1 MEDRWEYFTNRKSL
15 GCSNCRTRAKVDA
28 ISQLCSSCKKHLLLH
43 GSASIPKPSLKS
55 ELKEAYLRVT
65 NYCNTNQATEAFDR
79 FMISYA
85 SPSKSDPLKRLCWL
99 HFIQL
104 KASDG
109 DPLMRFEDTLVQA
122 LAVTIYEE
130 NGGRLDNR
138 KNQYQYLLGRA
149 SICPWNRKR
158 KSGKGAVYNKAE
170 RAELQRKPTVFHRAF
185 QEIFLRAGL
194 VRFLSQLKHQIT
206 KASS

>member
-1 MEDRWEYFTNRKSL
+1 MEDRLEYFTKRKSL
-15 GCSNCRTRAKVDA
+15 GCYNCRTWEKVDA

-85 SPSKSDPLKRLCWL
+85 SSSKSDPLKRLCWL

-109 DPLMRFEDTLVQA
+109 DPLMRFEDTLVQV
-122 LAVTIYEE
+122 LAVTLYEQ
-130 NGGRLDNR
+130 NGGRLDHR

-149 SICPWNRKR
+149 SICPWNHKR
-158 KSGKGAVYNKAE
+158 KSGK
-170 RAELQRKPTVFHRAF
+170 
-185 QEIFLRAGL
+185 
-194 VRFLSQLKHQIT
+194 
-206 KASS
+206 